1 MLKLFDIFN
10 MQSMVLASFV
20 TIKLFLAKFVLFIE
34 TVNTLHW
41 KNLIIDY
48 RRRVCPLLFFFFFFF
63 WLHIVIKG
71 NHFIGYFLLQYVNFT
86 LQERTWEPVREHNV
100 SYMKSFMISSYAS
113 IIYPEKEIQCVNT
126 CQKA

>member
-71 NHFIGYFLLQYVNFT
+71 NHFIGYFLLQYVNLT